1 MRSVQ
6 MSGRLE
12 VEGDG
17 TYSIYRDRIT
27 VRASDGTKFSM
38 RVKVDGRRLRF
49 SDVEPAKGDALPWTA
64 HPLVRID

>member
-27 VRASDGTKFSM
+27 VRASDGNQFSM